1 MKVPMCSTGLCSL
14 QGRSPATPHSD
25 TKSKSMNWFITPA
38 VYSWNSNSIHYFD
51 HILINSLTDIF
62 IHSLFHRLIDKLSH
76 SLMLK
81 SSMQLLDPLSIP
93 DLKLALYKQGTR
105 GHNIVMDGWVG
116 TCTTRL
122 NKKATLL
129 NDKCHTEFQKN

>member
-1 MKVPMCSTGLCSL
+1 M
-14 QGRSPATPHSD
+14 
-25 TKSKSMNWFITPA
+25 
-38 VYSWNSNSIHYFD
+38 IHK
-51 HILINSLTDIF
+51 LIF

-81 SSMQLLDPLSIP
+81 SSIQLLDPLSIP

-116 TCTTRL
+116 TCTSRL
-122 NKKATLL
+122 NKKSRTFKKQIAIL
-129 NDKCHTEFQKN
+129 NFKIIH